1 MFNTALATAG
11 THLQRSLLSFERY
24 LEEYKKRWLVDPR
37 RPVNLSEY
45 QNFPP
50 IPASALS
57 NPSLAYFQKLY
68 GGSRSDT
75 SNPPSSNPPSIFSLQ
90 SIQSTTLT
98 ADTHLTAGEMNTAID
113 KLVGIFM
120 NDKEMAPLYPEAIV
134 ESRITAARFVRNFR
148 RLLKS
153 FAVGLEEGAQE
164 AIDLD
169 LANLIW
175 SRAGLIADQIGN
187 KLDQQ
192 YFNQIPRLCS
202 YKEYM

>member
-1 MFNTALATAG
+1 
-11 THLQRSLLSFERY
+11 
-24 LEEYKKRWLVDPR
+24 
-37 RPVNLSEY
+37 
-45 QNFPP
+45 
-50 IPASALS
+50 
-57 NPSLAYFQKLY
+57 
-68 GGSRSDT
+68 
-75 SNPPSSNPPSIFSLQ
+75 
-90 SIQSTTLT
+90 
-98 ADTHLTAGEMNTAID
+98 MNTAID